1 MKDPASNFV
10 SGKSIDIFSCW
21 GLNVNQLQIE
31 KFQNFV
37 PCVNFGKKDY
47 QMEICIYKDESRR
60 DVEIVKFSNKDI
72 KNCVYNDKEKTISF
86 KVILKNLEIELLL
99 GDRQKIFRTNICRRF
114 LRSYEENTR
123 FVKGNAL
130 FMEQALLMWFYRY
143 DFSIVKFKNIWETF
157 IKEGIFLLGPFL
169 RNHKCWNAACAG
181 FSFLKCTACM
191 KAHYCNLS
199 CQLQDFE
206 EHRLVCHSL
215 AQDHKV
221 QSEVPIKRLEE
232 LIKACTNPSVKVKSP
247 KTFMKKT
254 RCEMFNNNIRQMNDV
269 QIRFM
274 IESWLDDLNLKSSIV
289 DKIVNQKTYLSL
301 LENKLERKH
310 RRREQ
315 KKRRE
320 EALKEVD

>member
-1 MKDPASNFV
+1 
-10 SGKSIDIFSCW
+10 
-21 GLNVNQLQIE
+21 
-31 KFQNFV
+31 
-37 PCVNFGKKDY
+37 
-47 QMEICIYKDESRR
+47 
-60 DVEIVKFSNKDI
+60 
-72 KNCVYNDKEKTISF
+72 
-86 KVILKNLEIELLL
+86 
-99 GDRQKIFRTNICRRF
+99 
-114 LRSYEENTR
+114 
-123 FVKGNAL
+123 
-130 FMEQALLMWFYRY
+130 
-143 DFSIVKFKNIWETF
+143 
-157 IKEGIFLLGPFL
+157 
-169 RNHKCWNAACAG
+169 
-181 FSFLKCTACM
+181 M

-206 EHRLVCHSL
+206 EHRLICDSL
-215 AQDHKV
+215 AQDRKV

-254 RCEMFNNNIRQMNDV
+254 SCEMFNNNIRQMNDV

-274 IESWLDDLNLKSSIV
+274 MESLLDDLNLKSSIV